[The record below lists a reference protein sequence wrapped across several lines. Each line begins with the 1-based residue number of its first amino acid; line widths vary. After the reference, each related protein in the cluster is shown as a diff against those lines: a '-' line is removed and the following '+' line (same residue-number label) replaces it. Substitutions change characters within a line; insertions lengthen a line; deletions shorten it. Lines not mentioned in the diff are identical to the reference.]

1 MLDGRPPGGL
11 AAKLDPVRGAG
22 LGKRLQTVPRGPLQ
36 TQENDVSGQGMF
48 MKFGWIPGLLLLCHG
63 VWAKDISGEYAV
75 HGVGGGSCAQYLGAR
90 ESGGGTLLEYE
101 IWLSGY
107 FSAFNLIVS
116 NTYSIMGDRDM
127 EHFLEA
133 LDEYCTQQPGDL
145 FISAISNITMVVF
158 PERHNLSPNVDRWPN
173 LLEDP

>member
-1 MLDGRPPGGL
+1 MVG
-11 AAKLDPVRGAG
+11 KSVPVRSAG
-22 LGKRLQTVPRGPLQ
+22 LGKRLQTVPGGPLQ
-36 TQENDVSGQGMF
+36 TQEYEVSGQGMF

-63 VWAKDISGEYAV
+63 AWAKDISGEYAV
-75 HGVGGGSCAQYLGAR
+75 HGVGGEPCAQYLGAR
-90 ESGGGTLLEYE
+90 ESGGGMLLEYE

-127 EHFLEA
+127 EHFLAA

-145 FISAISNITMVVF
+145 FISALTTITMAVF